1 MFRPLA
7 ESAVQTFFHTASAK
21 GVLLRCEVDERVS
34 RAHVGDAL
42 RLRQIL
48 SNFISNA
55 VKFTST
61 GSISLGV
68 RVLSDDGVTQALE
81 LSVTDTGIGVAP
93 ERQQELFEEF
103 VQADATTAAQAGGT
117 GLGLV
122 ICRRLAALMGG
133 DVRMEST
140 PGRGTTMYLTVRL
153 AVADPADVGA
163 GTGAALGG
171 AAEFLRRPKPAREV
185 AERERSVLLLAED
198 HPINRRVLV
207 QQLGMIGFH
216 VDTAEDGQEALAL
229 FEAGQGRYALVLT
242 DINMPVMDGFE
253 LARAIRRMEAEA
265 GGSRT
270 PIMALSANVLPG
282 QAERC
287 ANAGMDDFAGKPS
300 SMPVLAEKLR
310 RWMPHVDWSAEP
322 EPVAAGPT
330 ETGGGG
336 PGQDGVIDSTVLDEL
351 TGGDHELAAAI
362 LVDYVDSL
370 GSDLSALRA
379 GLDAT
384 TADDVRRVA
393 HRIKGASGTVGAHVV
408 ATVAGQLES
417 IASAEVANWSAMRA
431 GAEDLETE
439 VARVAASVRTA
450 PAAP

>member
-1 MFRPLA
+1 
-7 ESAVQTFFHTASAK
+7 
-21 GVLLRCEVDERVS
+21 
-34 RAHVGDAL
+34 
-42 RLRQIL
+42 
-48 SNFISNA
+48 
-55 VKFTST
+55 
-61 GSISLGV
+61 
-68 RVLSDDGVTQALE
+68 
-81 LSVTDTGIGVAP
+81 
-93 ERQQELFEEF
+93 
-103 VQADATTAAQAGGT
+103 
-117 GLGLV
+117 
-122 ICRRLAALMGG
+122 
-133 DVRMEST
+133 
-140 PGRGTTMYLTVRL
+140 
-153 AVADPADVGA
+153 
-163 GTGAALGG
+163 
-171 AAEFLRRPKPAREV
+171 
-185 AERERSVLLLAED
+185 VLLLADD
-198 HPINRRVLV
+198 HPINRRVLLH
-207 QQLGMIGFH
+207 QLGIIGFH

-229 FEAGQGRYALVLT
+229 FEAAQGRYALVLT

-282 QAERC
+282 EAERC